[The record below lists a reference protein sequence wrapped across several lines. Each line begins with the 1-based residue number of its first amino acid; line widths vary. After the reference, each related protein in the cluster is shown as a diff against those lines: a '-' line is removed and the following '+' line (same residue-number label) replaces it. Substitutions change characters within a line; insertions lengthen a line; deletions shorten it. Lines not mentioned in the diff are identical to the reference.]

1 MKPVREDEAR
11 PSETDESHPAG
22 DPRPVHSFD
31 TAGMWTNG
39 SPGTE
44 GSLTAG
50 TTERGAQ
57 LQLGD
62 TVARPHTSGAESLFD
77 PVFGGGTRIDD
88 EAVVPLPPASTRP
101 DVLGSAAS
109 VEEQLRR
116 LELRLLAEAGG
127 DPAVE
132 RDVRRHLAESCARF
146 ETARVRLF
154 VPILVE
160 REVRR
165 RLRDGERQA

>member
-1 MKPVREDEAR
+1 MKPVAERPAR
-11 PSETDESHPAG
+11 LNETDRSHPAG
-22 DPRPVHSFD
+22 DARPVHSFD

-39 SPGTE
+39 SPGRE
-44 GSLTAG
+44 GSLPAG
-50 TTERGAQ
+50 TTEHGAQ
-57 LQLGD
+57 LPAGD
-62 TVARPHTSGAESLFD
+62 ILARPQPQGAGSGLLDGGSSGGMRVDDGGVASS
-77 PVFGGGTRIDD
+77 PV
-88 EAVVPLPPASTRP
+88 STPP
-101 DVLGSAAS
+101 DVIGRAAS

-116 LELRLLAEAGG
+116 LESRLLAEVGG

-146 ETARVRLF
+146 ETAPVRLF